1 MGILCK
7 FTVYYSGEITKFHS
21 IPRKVIY
28 EICVEKTTFHRFS
41 FFSDFSS
48 TRFKKCDMTKEI
60 LKFYKVSKLLVDNGA
75 DIKETDFDQKNLLH
89 WAVESLGREELEELL
104 SFFKEEDVLDLI
116 NDRDNFGNAPAH
128 LAARNGSLE
137 ILQVSGSVFTCL
149 SQRTRY

>member
-1 MGILCK
+1 
-7 FTVYYSGEITKFHS
+7 
-21 IPRKVIY
+21 
-28 EICVEKTTFHRFS
+28 
-41 FFSDFSS
+41 
-48 TRFKKCDMTKEI
+48 MTKEI
-60 LKFYKVSKLLVDNGA
+60 LKFHKVSKLLVDNGA